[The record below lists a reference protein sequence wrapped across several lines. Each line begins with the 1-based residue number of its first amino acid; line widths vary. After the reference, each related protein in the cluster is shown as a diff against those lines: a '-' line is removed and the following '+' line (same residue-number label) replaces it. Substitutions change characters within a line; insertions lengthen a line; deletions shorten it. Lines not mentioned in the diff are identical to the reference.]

1 MIVQQLVFP
10 RKEHPNKSKAA
21 KKGIAPFFIKLFN
34 WEYWSFGVIYTPIY
48 FYWFYLSIRARSLFF
63 FSASNPTIENGG
75 FLMERKSDIYKLMP
89 QIYFPKTFLV
99 APGYSSTH
107 IASMIRNEDF
117 VFPVI
122 IKPDI
127 GGKGRGVKKID
138 TIQEAAL
145 YIHECDFPM
154 LVQEFVDY
162 EMEAGIFYYR
172 YPWKEKGSISGIVA
186 KEFLTV
192 IGNGNTSVEELLLQH
207 PRYVLQ
213 LTALRKM
220 KEIDLKEILKAG
232 EEKVIV
238 PFGNHARGAKFI
250 DAADKI
256 NQALENAIDEICR
269 QVPGFFYGRLDIKFT
284 NWKDLNEGK
293 KLSIIE
299 LNGAGSEPT
308 HMYDPSHSLFFAWK
322 EIIRHWKILWRI
334 STWNHKNKKH
344 PYLNFKTGIKMF
356 KENKAV
362 EKKLDTML

>member
-1 MIVQQLVFP
+1 MTVQQLVSP
-10 RKEHPNKSKAA
+10 LKENTYKAPVSKSEST
-21 KKGIAPFFIKLFN
+21 PFLIKLLN

-48 FYWFYLSIRARSLFF
+48 FYWFYLCIRARSLFF
-63 FSASNPTIENGG
+63 FSAANPSIENGG

-89 QIYFPKTFLV
+89 QVYYPKTFLV
-99 APGYSSTH
+99 EPGYSVTL
-107 IASMIRNEDF
+107 IASLIRNELF
-117 VFPVI
+117 NFPVI
-122 IKPDI
+122 VKPDI

-145 YIHECDFPM
+145 YIHQCNFPM
-154 LVQEFVDY
+154 LVQEFVAY

-172 YPWKEKGSISGIVA
+172 YPWKEKGNISGIVA

-192 IGNGNTSVEELLLQH
+192 TGDGMATIEQLLLQN

-213 LTALRKM
+213 LGALQKM
-220 KEIDLKEILKAG
+220 TEIDLKVILKSG
-232 EEKVIV
+232 EEKILV

-256 NQALENAIDEICR
+256 NQALEETIDNICK
-269 QVPGFFYGRLDIKFT
+269 QVPDFYYGRLDIKFT
-284 NWKDLNEGK
+284 DWKDLNEGK
-293 KLSIIE
+293 NLSIIE

-334 STWNHKNKKH
+334 STWNKKNKNNL
-344 PYLNFKTGIKMF
+344 YLSFKQGIKMF
-356 KENKAV
+356 KENKIV

>member
-1 MIVQQLVFP
+1 MIAQQLASP
-10 RKEHPNKSKAA
+10 PKENIYKATAA
-21 KKGIAPFFIKLFN
+21 KKGNIPFFIKLFN

-48 FYWFYLSIRARSLFF
+48 FYWFYLCIRARSLFF
-63 FSASNPTIENGG
+63 FSAANPTIENGG
-75 FLMERKSDIYKLMP
+75 FLMERKSDIYKLIP
-89 QIYFPKTFLV
+89 QIYYPKTFLV
-99 APGYSSTH
+99 ETGYSITL
-107 IASMIRNEDF
+107 IASMIRSEGF
-117 VFPVI
+117 TFPVI
-122 IKPDI
+122 VKPDI

-138 TIQEAAL
+138 TIQQAAL
-145 YIHECDFPM
+145 YIHQCNFPM
-154 LVQEFVDY
+154 LVQEYVEY
-162 EMEAGIFYYR
+162 EMEAGIFYCR
-172 YPWKEKGSISGIVA
+172 YPWKEKGNISGIVA

-192 IGNGNTSVEELLLQH
+192 IGDGNATIEQLLQQN

-220 KEIDLKEILKAG
+220 KEVNLKEILNAD
-232 EEKVIV
+232 EERVIV

-256 NQALENAIDEICR
+256 NPTLENAIDEICR
-269 QVPGFFYGRLDIKFT
+269 QIPEFFYGRLDIKFA

-293 KLSIIE
+293 NLSIIE

-322 EIIRHWKILWRI
+322 EIIHHWKILWRI
-334 STWNHKNKKH
+334 STWNHKNKNF
-344 PYLNFKTGIKMF
+344 PYLSFKLGIKMF

>member
-1 MIVQQLVFP
+1 MIAQQLASP
-10 RKEHPNKSKAA
+10 QKENMSKAPSS
-21 KKGIAPFFIKLFN
+21 KKGGTPFYIKLFN

-48 FYWFYLSIRARSLFF
+48 FYWFYLCIRARSLFF

-75 FLMERKSDIYKLMP
+75 LLMERKSDIYKLIP

-99 APGYSSTH
+99 DPGYSTTH
-107 IASMIRNEDF
+107 IASMIRCEGF
-117 VFPVI
+117 TLPVI
-122 IKPDI
+122 VKPDI
-127 GGKGRGVKKID
+127 GSKGRGVKKID
-138 TIQEAAL
+138 TIEEAAL
-145 YIHECDFPM
+145 YIQHCNFPM

-172 YPWKEKGSISGIVA
+172 YPWKEKGNISGIVA

-192 IGNGNTSVEELLLQH
+192 TGDGMATVEQLLLQN

-220 KEIDLKEILKAG
+220 KEIDLKEILKED
-232 EEKVIV
+232 EEKVMV

-250 DAADKI
+250 DASDKI
-256 NQALENAIDEICR
+256 SPALGNAIDEICR
-269 QVPGFFYGRLDIKFT
+269 QIPGFFYGRLDIKFA

-293 KLSIIE
+293 NLSIIE

-334 STWNHKNKKH
+334 STWNRKNKSY
-344 PYLNFKTGIKMF
+344 PYLSFKLGIKMF